1 MAPGAPGGDDGA
13 GGSLG
18 GRRLS
23 SPCSPFPLRVLLIDV
38 KLVPVGRRATVALRR
53 WRAAHRHFAAAA
65 ALQSRHALLS
75 ESGQFGRAFCRAS
88 NSRRQHAIC
97 LGNPSSSRCE
107 PMATHNLQLQ
117 PLGFRVLPAC
127 LQPAALQQPKR
138 PLCGHAAHE
147 RAAPALLSPA
157 TQTLL
162 PCPLL
167 QHSTRI
173 RMLRWS
179 PRRIIKNGW
188 PRRFLRRLPR

>member
-1 MAPGAPGGDDGA
+1 MAPGAPGRDDGA

-117 PLGFRVLPAC
+117 PLGFRCCPHASSL
-127 LQPAALQQPKR
+127 R
-138 PLCGHAAHE
+138 PCSNQKGHCVGMPHM
-147 RAAPALLSPA
+147 RGLHLLSSHRPHKHCCPA
-157 TQTLL
+157 
-162 PCPLL
+162 PCCRFPLGFAR
-167 QHSTRI
+167 SDG
-173 RMLRWS
+173 
-179 PRRIIKNGW
+179 RRGGSSKPGGQGGS
-188 PRRFLRRLPR
+188 